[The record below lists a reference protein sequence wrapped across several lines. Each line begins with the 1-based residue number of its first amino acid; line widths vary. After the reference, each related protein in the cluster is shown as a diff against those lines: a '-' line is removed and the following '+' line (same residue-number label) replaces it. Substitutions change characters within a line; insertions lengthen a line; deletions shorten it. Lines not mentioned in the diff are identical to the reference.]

1 MPKFGTGVRVRIT
14 NTSLWDDSTPQL
26 PRPRNGDTGTI
37 MYSRYTSPGWQCVT
51 VDGKNEPGNGWY
63 FKERWLE
70 VIPDTPDR
78 MVFEGGGMREPQDGK
93 PRFDLLFPEGV
104 PYDEQFLTRFA
115 VHMAKGAAK
124 YEDRNWEKFSDKEA
138 LERAKASALRHIMQW
153 LSGETDE
160 DHAAAVVFNLMAA
173 EHVKRKLE
181 NAGQSD

>member
-1 MPKFGTGVRVRIT
+1 MAVFEVGTRVRAKSQIRYLGYEANPGELGT
-14 NTSLWDDSTPQL
+14 VVEPATIGKAGIYPLYVLWD
-26 PRPRNGDTGTI
+26 NGDGFGI
-37 MYSRYTSPGWQCVT
+37 EDEQIFLVQAVKPEAAPAE
-51 VDGKNEPGNGWY
+51 N
-63 FKERWLE
+63 
-70 VIPDTPDR
+70 R

-93 PRFDLLFPEGV
+93 PRFDLLFPVGV
-104 PYDEQFLTRFA
+104 PYEEQFLTRFA

-173 EHVKRKLE
+173 DHVKRKME
-181 NAGQSD
+181 NQ